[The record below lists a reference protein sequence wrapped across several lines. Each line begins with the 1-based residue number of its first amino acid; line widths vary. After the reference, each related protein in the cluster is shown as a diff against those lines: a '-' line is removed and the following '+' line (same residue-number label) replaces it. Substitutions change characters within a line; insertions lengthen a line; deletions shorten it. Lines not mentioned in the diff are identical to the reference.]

1 MAKIVV
7 KASRRELVGKKV
19 KHLRGEGKL
28 PAVIYGKH
36 ISPLPV
42 TVDLRETTKL
52 LRDVGRSSVLTIDV
66 DGEEFNALVRDR
78 QRDIFS
84 GEYLHIDFLAI
95 SLTEKVRTQVGIA
108 LEGEA
113 SAIKDF
119 GAILITGLERLEI
132 ECLPSD
138 LPERI
143 TVDVSSIASI
153 GDGIYVKDLII
164 PDGVEVLE
172 DIEDM
177 IVVATAP
184 TMEEEEEEIEEEL
197 LEEEEVEIE
206 PEVIEKGKKEEDESE
221 EE

>member
-1 MAKIVV
+1 MDKIVV
-7 KASRRELVGKKV
+7 KASRREVIGKKV
-19 KHLRGEGKL
+19 KQLRREGKL

-42 TVDLRETTKL
+42 TMDLRETSKL

-66 DGEEFNALVRDR
+66 DGEEFSALLRDR

-108 LEGEA
+108 LEGES

-143 TVDVSSIASI
+143 TVDVSSITSI
-153 GDGIYVKDLII
+153 GDGIYVKDLVI
-164 PDGVEVLE
+164 PEGVDVHE
-172 DIEDM
+172 DPDEM

-184 TMEEEEEEIEEEL
+184 SMEEEEEEIEEEL
-197 LEEEEVEIE
+197 VEEEAEIE
-206 PEVIEKGKKEEDESE
+206 PEVIEKGRKEEGESKE
-221 EE
+221 E